1 MIESIDTT
9 IVEAEMHNVQ
19 QILDQKGHRIISAAP
34 SATVREVIGLM
45 AEHNTAS
52 VLIMRGSELL
62 GIITERDYARKVV
75 LLGRTSADT
84 PVSEIMTSPVISV
97 SPGET
102 AQRCMSLM
110 TEKKCR
116 HLPVIDKGEVVGM
129 VSIGDLV
136 KAVIE
141 DQQQEIQQ
149 LQQYISS

>member
-1 MIESIDTT
+1 MR
-9 IVEAEMHNVQ
+9 NVQ
-19 QILDQKGHRIISAAP
+19 QILEQKGHRIVSAAP
-34 SATVREVIGLM
+34 TATVRDVIGLM
-45 AEHNTAS
+45 SEHNIAAI
-52 VLIMRGSELL
+52 LIMKGSELV
-62 GIITERDYARKVV
+62 GITTERDYARKVI
-75 LLGRTSADT
+75 LLGRNSADT
-84 PVSEIMTSPVISV
+84 PVSDIMTSPVLCV
-97 SPGET
+97 SLGDT

-116 HLPVIDKGEVVGM
+116 HLPVRDNGEIVGM

>member
-1 MIESIDTT
+1 MR
-9 IVEAEMHNVQ
+9 NVQ
-19 QILDQKGHRIISAAP
+19 QILDQKGHRIISVAP
-34 SATVREVIGLM
+34 IASVRDVISLM
-45 AEHNTAS
+45 AEHNIAA
-52 VLIMRGSELL
+52 VLVMKGNELV
-62 GIITERDYARKVV
+62 GISTERDYARKVV
-75 LLGRTSADT
+75 LLGRNSADT
-84 PVSEIMTSPVISV
+84 LISDIMTSPVLCV
-97 SPGET
+97 APGDT

-116 HLPVIDKGEVVGM
+116 HLPVRDNGEIIGM

>member
-1 MIESIDTT
+1 MR
-9 IVEAEMHNVQ
+9 NVQ

-34 SATVREVIGLM
+34 TASVRDVIGLM
-45 AEHNTAS
+45 AEHNVSA
-52 VLIMRGSELL
+52 VLIMKGSELV
-62 GIITERDYARKVV
+62 GISTERDYARKVI
-75 LLGRTSADT
+75 LLGRNSADT
-84 PVSEIMTSPVISV
+84 AVSDIMTSPVLCV
-97 SPGET
+97 TPGDT
-102 AQRCMSLM
+102 AQKCMGLM

-116 HLPVIDKGEVVGM
+116 HLPVRDNGEIVGM

>member
-1 MIESIDTT
+1 MR
-9 IVEAEMHNVQ
+9 NVQ
-19 QILDQKGHRIISAAP
+19 QILEQKGHRIVSAAP
-34 SATVREVIGLM
+34 TATVRDVIGLM
-45 AEHNTAS
+45 SEHNIAAI
-52 VLIMRGSELL
+52 LIMKGSELV
-62 GIITERDYARKVV
+62 GITTERDYARKVI
-75 LLGRTSADT
+75 LLGRNSADT
-84 PVSEIMTSPVISV
+84 PVSEIMTSPVLCV
-97 SPGET
+97 SPGDT

-116 HLPVIDKGEVVGM
+116 HLPVRDNGEIVGM

>member
-1 MIESIDTT
+1 MR
-9 IVEAEMHNVQ
+9 NVQ
-19 QILDQKGHRIISAAP
+19 QILDQKGHRIISVAP
-34 SATVREVIGLM
+34 TATVRDVVSLM
-45 AEHNTAS
+45 AEHNIAA
-52 VLIMRGSELL
+52 VLVMKGNELV
-62 GIITERDYARKVV
+62 GISTERDYARKVV
-75 LLGRTSADT
+75 LLGRNSADT
-84 PVSEIMTSPVISV
+84 LISDIMTSAVLCVAPSD
-97 SPGET
+97 S

-116 HLPVIDKGEVVGM
+116 HLPVRENGVIIGM

>member
-1 MIESIDTT
+1 MR
-9 IVEAEMHNVQ
+9 NVQ
-19 QILDQKGHRIISAAP
+19 QILDQKGHRIISVAP
-34 SATVREVIGLM
+34 TASVRDVVSLM
-45 AEHNTAS
+45 AEHNIAA
-52 VLIMRGSELL
+52 VLVMKGNELV
-62 GIITERDYARKVV
+62 GISTERDYARKVV
-75 LLGRTSADT
+75 LLGRSSADT
-84 PVSEIMTSPVISV
+84 LISDIMTSVVLCV
-97 SPGET
+97 SPGDT

-116 HLPVIDKGEVVGM
+116 HLPVLDNGVIIGM

>member
-1 MIESIDTT
+1 MR
-9 IVEAEMHNVQ
+9 NVQ
-19 QILDQKGHRIISAAP
+19 QILEQKGHRVVSAAP
-34 SATVREVIGLM
+34 TASVRDVIGLM
-45 AEHNTAS
+45 SEHNIAAI
-52 VLIMRGSELL
+52 LIMKGNELV
-62 GIITERDYARKVV
+62 GITTERDYARKVI
-75 LLGRTSADT
+75 LLGRNSADT
-84 PVSEIMTSPVISV
+84 PVSDIMTSPVLCI
-97 SPGET
+97 SPGDT

-116 HLPVIDKGEVVGM
+116 HLPVRDNGEIVGM

>member
-1 MIESIDTT
+1 MR
-9 IVEAEMHNVQ
+9 NVQ
-19 QILDQKGHRIISAAP
+19 QILEQKGHRIVSAAP
-34 SATVREVIGLM
+34 TATVRDVIGLM
-45 AEHNTAS
+45 SEHNIAAI
-52 VLIMRGSELL
+52 LIMKGNELV
-62 GIITERDYARKVV
+62 GITTERDYARKVI
-75 LLGRTSADT
+75 LLGRNSADT
-84 PVSEIMTSPVISV
+84 AVSEIMTSPVLCV
-97 SPGET
+97 SPGDT

-116 HLPVIDKGEVVGM
+116 HLPVRDNGEIVGM